1 MMVLVDTSVW
11 IDHFRSADQKLSELL
26 VDNLVLGHPMVTGEL
41 ACGSL
46 RQRDEILPLLKLLPQ
61 AGSVEFEEM
70 LEFIENRRLYA
81 VGLGWV
87 DAMLLASAL
96 TSNAQIWT
104 KDKNL
109 IRAAKS
115 LKINFH

>member
-46 RQRDEILPLLKLLPQ
+46 RQRDEILPLLKLIPQ
-61 AGSVEFEEM
+61 AASLEFEEI
-70 LEFIENRRLYA
+70 LEFVEKRRLYA
-81 VGLGWV
+81 AGLGWI
-87 DAMLLASAL
+87 DAALLACTLASHAKL
-96 TSNAQIWT
+96 WT
-104 KDKNL
+104 KDKSL
-109 IRAAKS
+109 KRAAKS
-115 LKINFH
+115 LEIDFN